1 MGAIRSW
8 FDSSEQ
14 VASYITSTLK
24 TLKELPLQT
33 PLYHKIAQKAEAAY
47 KFAKP
52 ISIGIQ
58 TSHNLKIVEFLDT
71 LKAAVTLKLQYV
83 NSEESAVP
91 RTMYAHSDVESR
103 SHAMEMLDSAVYIQG
118 SEELIEKLYT
128 LYHKMQGVDAPIKQQ
143 ESVLNIRNRK
153 VKQPEAHVTLKMLGL
168 QRFYSIDSQMIQGI
182 IRQLTKEFYN
192 DGQSRGITKNFL
204 KVLDIHGYNNVIP
217 TKLGLPLYVMHRT
230 PVVISTHASL
240 VMVKNGEVEIKVK
253 PVFNYKQLTTV
264 GIHCPFTKDN
274 LGAGVETSVHVTLPL
289 RADVAVQHGQLS
301 VTLKTPVDHESQKVK
316 PVVELRVVPYTA
328 LVKEEGTL
336 VNLGS
341 GMKIIPSQHAEK
353 KLMELQLGEKLG
365 VDLKLKME
373 SEHKFTDLANLIHTL
388 SHHHPLTLLALPLPP
403 MTVAS
408 HSISLIY
415 NPTTSLTKHT
425 SFVMSFGHGK
435 KVSVSEKPMMVYPQY
450 QVDQEIEKQ
459 CNAEQECMKEM
470 FCNKEKEY
478 CLKELRKQNR
488 PTSEIN
494 KYCSSKSSQCNQRH
508 VLRQNIRSVLN
519 KLESGSALTFNIIA
533 SLHGDHE
540 AIIKEVETHFT
551 IGHKPAH
558 HKAAEKSKT
567 QISASI
573 KTAPGVEPIDLE
585 MEMLS
590 FMDKPRFAWDIQGI
604 LQQQLE
610 AGIKIDADFGFR
622 AGKKTAIT
630 SNVKAIQSNDQKL
643 FAEHADITKK
653 CISDLKVGLVSS
665 AACKQA
671 RQHAASLDVV
681 EADVKIPSVIRQ
693 SHLWVSLEEMMK
705 LYYLPYLSI
714 SKVQSEYIDQ
724 EFDQYVLRA
733 KIGQLGEK
741 MTFNVENRGE
751 NMEIKD
757 LRIPKMMQGLVP
769 ISTKDDFILNI
780 IQKVTLHGAPSVCS
794 VQGNK
799 VTTFDKLVYDYQL
812 NDCEHVVF
820 KDCSPSSL
828 VEVSAKKAGQVHY
841 IKVVLANSKYE
852 LELPRPIRS
861 ARSTPSIIKVNGEQ
875 KMIKVESLGS
885 EHEFVELEKNYYGDG
900 YTYLTSYK
908 DGVYAIVS
916 QLYGIAVYAD
926 GVSLEVRTF
935 QHSLRNQAC
944 GLCGDLNDEKTAD
957 MKTAGMCIMSS
968 PQLAAYSYMVPDKTC
983 KGVPTEHLKQLK
995 AETEKCTKKVLVPTK
1010 VTEVLQQKKNKKKRH
1025 MISALI
1031 PML

>member
-1 MGAIRSW
+1 
-8 FDSSEQ
+8 
-14 VASYITSTLK
+14 
-24 TLKELPLQT
+24 
-33 PLYHKIAQKAEAAY
+33 
-47 KFAKP
+47 
-52 ISIGIQ
+52 
-58 TSHNLKIVEFLDT
+58 

-118 SEELIEKLYT
+118 SEELIEKMYT
-128 LYHKMQGVDAPIKQQ
+128 LYHKMQGIETPIQQ
-143 ESVLNIRNRK
+143 HESVLSIGNRK

-192 DGQSRGITKNFL
+192 DGQFRGITKNFL

-217 TKLGLPLYVMHRT
+217 TELGLPLYVMHRT

-253 PVFNYKQLTTV
+253 PVFNYKQQTTV
-264 GIHCPFTKDN
+264 GLHCPFTKDN

-328 LVKEEGTL
+328 LVKEDGTL

-365 VDLKLKME
+365 MDLKFKME

-388 SHHHPLTLLALPLPP
+388 SHHNPLTLLALPLPP

-408 HSISLIY
+408 HSMSLIY

-435 KVSVSEKPMMVYPQY
+435 KVNSNSKATMVYPQY
-450 QVDQEIEKQ
+450 QVDQEIETQ

-470 FCNKEKEY
+470 FCNKEKEH
-478 CLKELRKQNR
+478 CMKELRKQNR

-494 KYCSSKSSQCNQRH
+494 KYCSTKSSQCNQRH
-508 VLRQNIRSVLN
+508 VLRQNIRKVLN
-519 KLESGSALTFNIIA
+519 NLGFGSALTFNIVA
-533 SLHGDHE
+533 SLHGNHE
-540 AIIKEVETHFT
+540 ETIKEVETHFT
-551 IGHKPAH
+551 IGQATKQQ
-558 HKAAEKSKT
+558 KSKT
-567 QISASI
+567 KISASI
-573 KTAPGVEPIDLE
+573 KTVPGAEPMDLE
-585 MEMLS
+585 IYMSS
-590 FMDKPRFAWDIQGI
+590 FMNKPLFAWDIQSI

-610 AGIKIDADFGFR
+610 AGINIDANFGFR
-622 AGKKTAIT
+622 ESKKTTIVAK
-630 SNVKAIQSNDQKL
+630 VKAMQSEDQKM
-643 FAEHADITKK
+643 FAEHSEISKK
-653 CISDLKVGLVSS
+653 CITEMESGLVSS
-665 AACKQA
+665 VACKQA

-681 EADVKIPSVIRQ
+681 EADVKIPNVIRQ

-714 SKVQSEYIDQ
+714 SKVQSEYVDQ

-757 LRIPKMMQGLVP
+757 LRIPRMMQGLVP
-769 ISTKDDFILNI
+769 ISTKDDLILNI
-780 IQKVTLHGAPSVCS
+780 IQKVTVHGAPSVCS
-794 VQGNK
+794 VQGDK
-799 VTTFDKLVYDYQL
+799 VTTFDKFVYDYQL

-820 KDCSPSSL
+820 KDCSPSNL
-828 VEVSAKKAGQVHY
+828 VEVSVKKAGQVHY
-841 IKVVLANSKYE
+841 IKVVLANNKYE
-852 LELPRPIRS
+852 LELPKQIRS
-861 ARSTPSIIKVNGEQ
+861 SRSTPAVIKVNGEQ
-875 KMIKVESLGS
+875 KVMKMQSWDYL
-885 EHEFVELEKNYYGDG
+885 EHEFVELEKNYYGDAN
-900 YTYLTSYK
+900 TYLTSYK

-916 QLYGIAVYAD
+916 KLYGIAVFAD
-926 GVSLEVRTF
+926 GESLEVRTF
-935 QHSLRNQAC
+935 QHSLRNKAC

-957 MKTAGMCIMSS
+957 MKSASMCIMSS
-968 PQLAAYSYMVPDKTC
+968 PQLAAYSYMVPDNTC
-983 KGVPTEHLKQLK
+983 KGVPTEHLNQFK
-995 AETEKCTKKVLVPTK
+995 AETDKCAKKVLVPTK
-1010 VTEVLQQKKNKKKRH
+1010 VTEVLQQKTVIAQKHLVEESINQVCMSKKQ
-1025 MISALI
+1025 I
-1031 PML
+1031 PVCAPSTVPKEVVLEEVPFFCVPKDTAGATLMRIAEHGEKIQSVEEYPTIFVKKVSHPIRC